1 MQLPVAQFQID
12 FEVFELAREVVARDR
27 PLVEVVLVDAVQTL
41 DERPWEAFFVLLV
54 LLKHRAVT
62 RH

>member
-1 MQLPVAQFQID
+1 VQLPVAQFQID
-12 FEVFELAREVVARDR
+12 FEVFELAREVVTRDR